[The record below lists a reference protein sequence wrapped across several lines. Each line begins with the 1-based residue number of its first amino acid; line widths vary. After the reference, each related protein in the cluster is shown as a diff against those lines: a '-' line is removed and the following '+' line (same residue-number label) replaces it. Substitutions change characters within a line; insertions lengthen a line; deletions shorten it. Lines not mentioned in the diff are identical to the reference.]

1 MRKIVP
7 SYYKNFSC
15 IADKCKHSC
24 CIGWEIDIDDTT
36 MCKYNSLSGDFGVK
50 LKENIKTENGV
61 SCFILGEN
69 EKCPFLNENGLCDI
83 ILNIGEEY
91 LSQICTDHPRFRN
104 FFSDREEL
112 GLGLCCE
119 EVCRL
124 ILSNN
129 EKVALEVVEDDFSE
143 NQLDED
149 ETFLLEYRERLFSLV
164 QDRSLSIKERCELI
178 LESLQVELS
187 ESFMSKCIDELL
199 KMEIMDSSWKNIL
212 LKLKSTSFDDSLDE
226 RFSVAFEQ
234 LLVYFIYRHLADSAD
249 ISDIAVRSA
258 FAVLSLKIISGI
270 FNMLKHGSSS
280 EDFSLLCDICRMY
293 SSEIEYCEENTERL
307 WDLILEYNM

>member
-7 SYYKNFSC
+7 SYYKNFRC

-24 CIGWEIDIDDTT
+24 CVGWEIDIDNTT
-36 MCKYNSLSGDFGVK
+36 MCKYNSLLGDFGAR

-61 SCFILGEN
+61 SCFVLGEN

-119 EVCRL
+119 EACRL
-124 ILSNN
+124 ILSHN
-129 EKVALEVVEDDFSE
+129 EKVTLEVVEDDFSE
-143 NQLDED
+143 TQLDED
-149 ETFLLEYRERLFSLV
+149 ELFLSEYRERLFSVV
-164 QDRSLSIKERCELI
+164 QDRSLSIKERCELV
-178 LESLQVELS
+178 LESFQVEIS
-187 ESFMSKCIDELL
+187 DSFMSKCVDELL
-199 KMEIMDSSWKNIL
+199 NMEIMDTSWKNIL
-212 LKLKSTSFDDSLDE
+212 LKLKPDSFDDSLDE

-234 LLVYFIYRHLADSAD
+234 LLVYFIYRHLADSVD
-249 ISDIAVRSA
+249 ITDIAVRSA

-270 FNMLKHGSSS
+270 FNFLKKASDTDS
-280 EDFSLLCDICRMY
+280 FSLLCEICRMY

-307 WDLILEYNM
+307 FDLIYEYNT

>member
-7 SYYKNFSC
+7 GYYKNFSC

-24 CIGWEIDIDDTT
+24 CVGWEIDIDDTT
-36 MCKYNSLSGDFGVK
+36 MCKYNSLKGDFGVK
-50 LKENIKTENGV
+50 LKKNIKTENGV
-61 SCFILGEN
+61 SCFVLGEN

-119 EVCRL
+119 EACRI

-129 EKVALEVVEDDFSE
+129 EKVTLEVMEDDFSE

-164 QDRSLSIKERCELI
+164 QDRSLSIKERCELV
-178 LESLQVELS
+178 LESLQIEFS
-187 ESFMSKCIDELL
+187 DTFMSKCVDELL
-199 KMEIMDSSWKNIL
+199 KMEIMDASWKNIL
-212 LKLKSTSFDDSLDE
+212 LKLKSTSFDDSLDK

-234 LLVYFIYRHLADSAD
+234 LLVYFIYRHLTDSAD
-249 ISDIAVRSA
+249 VSEIAIRSA
-258 FAVLSLKIISGI
+258 FAFLSLKIISGI
-270 FNMLKHGSSS
+270 FNMLKHGSYS

-307 WDLILEYNM
+307 FDLIYEYNT